1 MNRVVVAGHLCVDLA
16 PRARALSLEP
26 GLLTEVGP
34 LDVSLGGSVANTG
47 RALVA
52 LGHEVTLAARV
63 GADDLGR
70 IATEHLGRTGLLG
83 APTTTPGASTSY
95 SIVLEPDGAD
105 RSFWHHVGA
114 NAMFDGTEASVDA
127 DVVHLGYPS
136 LLPALCENDGAALR
150 AFLSRARRTG
160 AVTSVDLAVVDP
172 SSPVDW
178 RSVLATAMPLIDVI
192 TPSADDLRSALGD
205 ARATAPEL
213 VELLLGWG
221 AGVVVVSDGAR
232 GLSLGAADADR
243 LRASGD
249 ALACLADEWAH
260 ARVQQPANTL
270 RKHVTTNGAGDAAT
284 AGVLSGILRGDS
296 SAAAAARAVRV
307 AAAVIEGDAPAS
319 ASPHRPP
326 EGTL

>member
-1 MNRVVVAGHLCVDLA
+1 MSRVVVAGHLCVDLS
-16 PRARALSLEP
+16 PGARTLSLEP
-26 GLLTEVGP
+26 GRLSEVGP

-63 GADDLGR
+63 GTDDLGR
-70 IATEHLGRTGLLG
+70 IATEHLVRTGLRG
-83 APTTTPGASTSY
+83 APTVTPEAATSY
-95 SIVLEPDGAD
+95 SIVLEPEGAD

-114 NAMFDGTEASVDA
+114 NALFDGTEASVDA

-136 LLPALCENDGAALR
+136 LLPALCEDDGAALR
-150 AFLSRARRTG
+150 ALLTRVRTNG
-160 AVTSVDLAVVDP
+160 AVTSVDLAVVDA
-172 SSPVDW
+172 SSTVDW
-178 RSVLATAMPLIDVI
+178 RSVLETAMPLIDVI

-205 ARATAPEL
+205 PRASAPEL

-221 AGVVVVSDGAR
+221 AGVAVVSDGAR
-232 GLSLGAADADR
+232 GLSLGAAASGR
-243 LRASGD
+243 LRSSGG

-260 ARVQQPANTL
+260 ARVNQPARAL
-270 RKHVTTNGAGDAAT
+270 RRHVTTNGAGDAAS

-296 SAAAAARAVRV
+296 PSITATCAVQAAAAL
-307 AAAVIEGDAPAS
+307 IEGDAARPG
-319 ASPHRPP
+319 SPYRP